1 MPSRGL
7 FLQRKCACGAAAS
20 GLTDECAECSG
31 KKTAGLQR
39 KLRVSEP
46 GDAYEQEA
54 DRVAEQV
61 VAKTAH
67 LNVGRAPRIQRFA
80 GPSQMVAAPGSVAR
94 ALSDPG
100 KPLEPPL
107 RHEMEH
113 RFGHDFSRVRVHCGT
128 AAEQS
133 AHDVN
138 ANAYTVGH
146 DIAFA
151 DGRYAPATHE
161 GRRLVAHELAHVV
174 QQSGTNATSTA
185 GPLIQRQPETTKP
198 ETSAKPAPAAPSP
211 APATPSPA
219 PATAPPKAGLN
230 RTLYVVQNDVW
241 TKLPAAV
248 RASAEQ
254 ELNGLFA
261 FVGASSTEK
270 PFSINIVTAAN
281 LPERFDFS
289 ESVVSVIR
297 GDPAKYV
304 KEAFARQDAQIRHF
318 LAAQNV
324 QIPAA
329 PAAGNDPLDPEKIGF
344 GGGSRTVRTDQ
355 GRTFALPVMAGAVN
369 IDEVIASFLE
379 NIDTLLQEQ
388 MEALPNRGKDPT
400 KWPQTVRSKKGTTS
414 WQPHAMLGQALGR
427 AIAHEARHEYLGLG
441 HAEAGL
447 GEDAP
452 PVFGEKTT
460 EQFSKDDQKAILE
473 AIRRLEATQ
482 GTATVVPTFPQSMRQ
497 KPEDFPF

>member
-7 FLQRKCACGAAAS
+7 FLQRKCACGADAS
-20 GLTDECAECSG
+20 GLTGECAECSE
-31 KKTAGLQR
+31 KKMGLQT
-39 KLRVSEP
+39 KLRVNEP
-46 GDAYEQEA
+46 DDAYEQEA
-54 DRVAEQV
+54 DRISDQV
-61 VAKTAH
+61 LAQPAPTEIGSAP
-67 LNVGRAPRIQRFA
+67 PRIQRLSQESS
-80 GPSQMVAAPGSVAR
+80 GQMVAAPTSVEH
-94 ALSDPG
+94 ALADPG

-107 RHEMEH
+107 RQEMER
-113 RFGHDFSRVRVHCGT
+113 RFAHDFSQVRVHSGP
-128 AAEQS
+128 AADQS
-133 AHDVN
+133 TRDVS

-151 DGRYAPATHE
+151 AGRYAPATHA

-185 GPLIQRQPETTKP
+185 GPLIQRQPEKTKP
-198 ETSAKPAPAAPSP
+198 ETAPKPAPAAPSP
-211 APATPSPA
+211 APATPKPA

-230 RTLYVVQNDVW
+230 RTLHVVQNDVW

-270 PFSINIVTAAN
+270 PFSINIVDPAKLA
-281 LPERFDFS
+281 EQFDFS
-289 ESVVSVIR
+289 ESVVSVIH
-297 GDPAKYV
+297 GDAAKYV
-304 KEAFARQDAQIRHF
+304 KGAFARQDAQIRRF

-324 QIPAA
+324 QVPAA

-369 IDEVIASFLE
+369 IDEVIDSFLE
-379 NIDTLLQEQ
+379 NLDSLLQDQ
-388 MEALPNRGKDPT
+388 MAALPSKGKDPT
-400 KWPQTVRSKKGTTS
+400 KWPATVKKGSSS
-414 WQPHAMLGQALGR
+414 WQPLVMLGQALGR
-427 AIAHEARHEYLGLG
+427 AIAHEARHEYLGSG
-441 HAEAGL
+441 HAESGL

-452 PVFGEKTT
+452 YLTGEKTT
-460 EQFSKDDQKAILE
+460 AQFSKDDQKAILE
-473 AIRRLEATQ
+473 RIRKLEATQ